1 MAGGVRT
8 VSVAER
14 RARLAVRHHLAPG
27 ERAGAV
33 ATAVD
38 GIIAL
43 HGTDPASVYLSAR
56 ARTGSVDKAAIEHA
70 LYEERSLVRM
80 LGMRRTVFVVPAAL
94 APVVQ
99 AACTDQIAERLRRQ
113 LTQVVAEAG
122 IAPDAATW
130 LKEVGEGTVLVLAA
144 RGSAT
149 GAELARDEPR
159 LRTQIVA
166 AADNPYGGAV
176 NLTSRLL
183 TLLSAEGRIVRG
195 RPRGGWTS
203 MQFTWS
209 ASPERADLT
218 AAAAR
223 SELAR
228 RWLAAFGPA
237 PLSDLQWWTGWTV
250 GQVRQAVSSLDLTEV
265 DLDGTPGVV
274 LAGDEDPAA
283 APAEPWA
290 ALLPALDPTPMGWR
304 ERSWYVGEHAA
315 ALFDRS
321 GNIGPTTW
329 WDGRIVGGWAQ
340 RPDGEIAVRLLED
353 AGAEAAAALAAEA
366 QRLGEWIGSGS
377 TVTPRFR
384 TPLERELAGSGI
396 TADLS
401 RVCAARHKSR
411 GEGTIPPCLFS
422 SSGSASSDWSWAPSP
437 ACCCRAGTT
446 SGSSALSCSASS
458 APSSAGSWRTW
469 SSTTR

>member
-1 MAGGVRT
+1 MAGGIKT

-33 ATAVD
+33 AAAV
-38 GIIAL
+38 GGVVAL
-43 HGTDPASVYLSAR
+43 HGTDPASVYLSVW
-56 ARTGSVDKAAIEHA
+56 ARTHGVDKAAIEHA

-94 APVVQ
+94 VPVIQ
-99 AACTDQIAERLRRQ
+99 SACTDQIAERLRRQ
-113 LTQVVAEAG
+113 LTQVVAAAG

-130 LKEVGEGTVLVLAA
+130 LKDVGEGTVQVLAA

-183 TLLSAEGRIVRG
+183 TLLSAEGLIVRG

-203 MQFTWS
+203 TQFAWS
-209 ASPERADLT
+209 AAPERTDLP

-223 SELAR
+223 AELAR
-228 RWLAAFGPA
+228 QWLAAFGPA
-237 PLSDLQWWTGWTV
+237 PLSDLQWWTGWTA

-265 DLDGTPGVV
+265 DLGGTPGV
-274 LAGDEDPAA
+274 LLTGDEDPTAPTAPA
-283 APAEPWA
+283 APAEPGA
-290 ALLPALDPTPMGWR
+290 ALLPALDPTAMGWR
-304 ERSWYVGEHAA
+304 ERAWYVGEHTA

-321 GNIGPTTW
+321 GNIGPTIW

-340 RPDGEIAVRLLED
+340 RQDGEIAVRLLED
-353 AGAEAAAALAAEA
+353 IGAEVAAAIAAEA
-366 QRLGEWIGSGS
+366 ERLREWIGPAARI
-377 TVTPRFR
+377 TPRFR
-384 TPLERELAGSGI
+384 TPLERELAG
-396 TADLS
+396 
-401 RVCAARHKSR
+401 
-411 GEGTIPPCLFS
+411 FS
-422 SSGSASSDWSWAPSP
+422 A
-437 ACCCRAGTT
+437 
-446 SGSSALSCSASS
+446 
-458 APSSAGSWRTW
+458 
-469 SSTTR
+469 